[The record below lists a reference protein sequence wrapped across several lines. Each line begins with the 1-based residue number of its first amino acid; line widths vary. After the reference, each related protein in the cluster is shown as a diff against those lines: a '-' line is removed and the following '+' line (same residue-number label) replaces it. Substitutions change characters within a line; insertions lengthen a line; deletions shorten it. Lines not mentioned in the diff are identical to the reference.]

1 MKKLNN
7 LKIRALNKVKK
18 PFYKRWW
25 FVGIVLL
32 LVLMSFGIENDYS
45 QYGNNINSNVSTEVE
60 DKKQSDSE
68 VDIKEDNKDK
78 EKQKSEEVKDK
89 EKQSDKKNEEEIKE
103 MPTIKSSQAYDI
115 VLSLEEN
122 GIPKPKTQSTDDG
135 YSWSSFT
142 NNYSYYIVSNKKHE
156 VAYAEFM
163 VLRGDGE
170 DYLKYCATLPY
181 KNSQPDKAKKWIED
195 NIGNEA
201 KTIIS
206 DVVFELSNGK
216 SGPILIIK
224 SKDYDK
230 YLDYKIKNELN
241 ID

>member
-7 LKIRALNKVKK
+7 LKSRALNKVKK

-78 EKQKSEEVKDK
+78 EKQKSEEV
-89 EKQSDKKNEEEIKE
+89 KE

-195 NIGNEA
+195 NIGKEA

-241 ID
+241 KD